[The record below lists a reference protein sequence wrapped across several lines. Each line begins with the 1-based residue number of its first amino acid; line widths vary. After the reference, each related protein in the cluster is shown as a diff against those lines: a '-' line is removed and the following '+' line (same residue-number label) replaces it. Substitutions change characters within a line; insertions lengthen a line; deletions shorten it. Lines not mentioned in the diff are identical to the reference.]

1 MKIKER
7 KMRFWE
13 FTQIVEYF
21 QQFKKINSIHRIDY
35 ETLMVEFDRENF
47 IYFNMRRSTSFIYKK
62 ENTTIRPNKITSPF
76 DTTISQRF
84 QRTQIE
90 NIEIINKDKILRISV
105 VLSNKYKTET
115 SSIQFEFTGKHTN
128 IILIDENNLVVEALH
143 HISEFQSI
151 RPVKLGRN
159 LENPPKPD
167 FEFKTGEKIENIKE
181 YLENKYHSFLNVQ
194 LNGMKNREIKK
205 IDRKILKLE
214 KNLAKA
220 ENEQT
225 LFQKSDKYKEIGEL
239 ILINLYSIPKYTKSI
254 KLINFQGENIEFERP
269 NEARDNSQMANIFF
283 TSSKKFKRKAEN
295 SKVEQ
300 QSLNGKI
307 EFLKKLK
314 NAIFDSLN
322 FEELAILIDKPKESR
337 KEKRESSQEF
347 FETFWIEGHKII
359 LGKSANG
366 NIHILDKSKSGDIW
380 IHLKDRPSS
389 HVLII
394 TDKREIK
401 ESIIREAGK
410 LCVKFSVSEKGSYLV
425 DYTKRRYVRIQSGSN
440 VLYTNYKTIKIDI

>member
-1 MKIKER
+1 
-7 KMRFWE
+7 MRFWE

-21 QQFKKINSIHRIDY
+21 QQFKKINIIHRIDY

-62 ENTTIRPNKITSPF
+62 EMATIRPNKITSPF
-76 DTTISQRF
+76 DTLVSQRF

-90 NIEIINKDKILRISV
+90 KIEVINGDKILRISV
-105 VLSNKYKTET
+105 RLSNKYRMET

-128 IILIDENNLVVEALH
+128 IILLDENQNVVEALH
-143 HISEFQSI
+143 HISEFQSV
-151 RPVKLGRN
+151 RPVKLGRE
-159 LENPPKPD
+159 LDNPPKPD
-167 FEFKTGEKIENIKE
+167 FEFKKGEKLENLDK
-181 YLENKYHSFLNVQ
+181 YLENKYLNFLTVQ
-194 LNGMKNREIKK
+194 LNGIKNREVKK
-205 IDRKILKLE
+205 IDRKIEKLV

-220 ENEQT
+220 ENEQS
-225 LFQKSDKYKEIGEL
+225 LFRKSDKYKEIGEL
-239 ILINLYSIPKYTKSI
+239 ILINLYSISTYSKSI
-254 KLINFQGENIEFERP
+254 QLANFQGEIIEFERP
-269 NEARDNSQMANIFF
+269 NEAKDNSQMANMFF
-283 TSSKKFKRKAEN
+283 NSSKKFRRKAEN

-300 QSLNGKI
+300 KSLNGKI

-314 NAIFDSLN
+314 NAISDSQN
-322 FEELAILIDKPKESR
+322 FEELAILIDKPKENK

-347 FETFWIEGHKII
+347 FETFWIEGHKVI
-359 LGKSANG
+359 LGKSENG

-389 HVLII
+389 HTLII